1 MRGNRPSFF
10 QVVVLCIFLATA
22 DFGCGGG
29 ASTSPSLP
37 PAAAPAAL
45 RVAVSPA
52 DAAVQAAAT
61 ISLSAMVSNDPAD
74 RGVTWAVSCP
84 AASCGAISSSATSSG
99 VALTYTAPT
108 TFPSGGVTIAV
119 TATSVTDPSISAS
132 AALIPVGHIA
142 GYDAGVDYHAFGD
155 SLDTSAFINAYDQPQ
170 VRQTVQ
176 SQLQG
181 MADRG
186 ATLIH
191 TRIWMVNDPG
201 DSFDIGLSYREFFP
215 LSDQQAANLRTYAQ
229 DVAAVL
235 GASGNRLRLDIC
247 MLWLGAAD
255 YTIGS
260 PTTGLGYSKNTSA
273 ADYTTRVATT
283 TDKLLAAVSDIM
295 RPDGIRLVDTI
306 YLDGTENIGVVPNQ
320 DWFMTSQYPRF
331 FSVVSAKGIRPAVY
345 FVMDGNQTNVFDN
358 SYVDPNDPIL
368 NGHRSVVGI
377 YRSLKFMVA
386 QKLPLPSRV
395 DFALYMVSTGATY
408 DQILQRGL
416 DDADATLPSLG
427 APKLYGVAETDYLAD
442 PTKRLQYAQAYPTQA
457 ALNSRLQWVC
467 FWTTPSAYPFAIED
481 YLAPP

>member
-1 MRGNRPSFF
+1 VGLFEGLIAVANS
-10 QVVVLCIFLATA
+10 
-22 DFGCGGG
+22 GCGGS
-29 ASTSPSLP
+29 ASTPSSLP
-37 PAAAPAAL
+37 AATLAAL
-45 RVAVSPA
+45 SVSVSPA
-52 DAAVQAAAT
+52 DASVQAGAT
-61 ISLSAMVSNDPAD
+61 LTLTATVSNDPGD
-74 RGVTWAVSCP
+74 RGVTWVVSCP
-84 AASCGAISSSATSSG
+84 AAPCGAISSSVTSSG
-99 VALTYTAPT
+99 VALAYMAPT
-108 TFPSGGVTIAV
+108 TFPSSGVTIAV

-132 AALIPVGHIA
+132 ATLIPVGHIV

-170 VRQTVQ
+170 VRQIVQ

-191 TRIWMVNDPG
+191 TRVWMVNNPG
-201 DSFDIGLSYREFFP
+201 DNFDMGLSYREFFP
-215 LSDQQAANLRTYAQ
+215 LSDQEAANLRAYAQ
-229 DVAAVL
+229 DVATIQGV
-235 GASGNRLRLDIC
+235 SGNRLRLDIC
-247 MLWLGAAD
+247 LLWLGAAD

-260 PTTGLGYSKNTSA
+260 PTTGLGYSQNVSA
-273 ADYTTRVATT
+273 ADYTSRVATT
-283 TDKLLAAVSDIM
+283 TDKVLAAVSDIM
-295 RPDGIRLVDTI
+295 RSDGVHLVDTL

-320 DWFMTSQYPRF
+320 DWFMTSLYPRF

-345 FVMDGNQTNVFDN
+345 FVMDGNQANVFDN